1 MKFLLA
7 CFLNSFLV
15 MSAFAQQKLI
25 QGDLY
30 ARRGEYRPL
39 DSLFTPEELN
49 RVLFSENRLYKE
61 ELKKVKYYLIN
72 GELSVAKVYLQKL
85 TYGQSKLKPIAY
97 RYLGMI
103 AFIEQ
108 DYQKSIKFLT
118 YGELKNPPHFAKIC
132 GLLVL
137 NKIILND
144 VKDLQDNWFRCRGE
158 ALKDINASNLAWL
171 DTLVNLKL
179 EAKPG
184 ITETPFRKVTIRA
197 LENVDLKIL
206 LKLAIYLNQEK
217 MVVNQ
222 LPELYPEQ
230 LADIEVREL
239 AGHIFFRSGK
249 FANAYKFIEDIKSPN
264 AENIKGNLYLL
275 REKYEIAYAQ
285 FKLALKEKQNSQ
297 NALERLVPIAWLLGD
312 WKAGSAYSQQLIT
325 RAGTEANK
333 LTIMAAFEMQTGKYE
348 KSRSIL
354 REIRQK
360 SRRGNTLEVSQI
372 GSFAALMENDPDE
385 LKVSASQACILLD
398 MVNCWVLY
406 QAHLWDNFPL
416 VVRRGD
422 EIPHKDE
429 WTSMTLERK
438 PGKLTEPTYVY
449 QQDIEELDDKMIKL
463 IK

>member
-1 MKFLLA
+1 M
-7 CFLNSFLV
+7 
-15 MSAFAQQKLI
+15 
-25 QGDLY
+25 
-30 ARRGEYRPL
+30 
-39 DSLFTPEELN
+39 
-49 RVLFSENRLYKE
+49 
-61 ELKKVKYYLIN
+61 
-72 GELSVAKVYLQKL
+72 
-85 TYGQSKLKPIAY
+85 
-97 RYLGMI
+97 
-103 AFIEQ
+103 
-108 DYQKSIKFLT
+108 
-118 YGELKNPPHFAKIC
+118 
-132 GLLVL
+132 
-137 NKIILND
+137 
-144 VKDLQDNWFRCRGE
+144 
-158 ALKDINASNLAWL
+158 
-171 DTLVNLKL
+171 
-179 EAKPG
+179 
-184 ITETPFRKVTIRA
+184 
-197 LENVDLKIL
+197 DLKIL
-206 LKLAIYLNQEK
+206 LKLAIYLNQES

-222 LPELYPEQ
+222 LTELYPEQ
-230 LADIEVREL
+230 LADTEVREL

-325 RAGTEANK
+325 RSGSEANK
-333 LTIMAAFEMQTGKYE
+333 LTIMAAFEMQTGRYE
-348 KSRSIL
+348 KARSHL

-385 LKVSASQACILLD
+385 LKISASQACTLLD

-406 QAHLWDNFPL
+406 QAHHWDNFPL

-429 WTSMTLERK
+429 WSQMTLEK
-438 PGKLTEPTYVY
+438 LPGKLTEPTYVY

-463 IK
+463 VK

>member
-7 CFLNSFLV
+7 FFMMTNAL
-15 MSAFAQQKLI
+15 AQQKLI
-25 QGDLY
+25 HGDLY
-30 ARRGEYRPL
+30 AHRGEYRPM
-39 DSLFTPEELN
+39 DTLFTAEELN
-49 RVLFSENRLYKE
+49 QVLFSESRQYKE
-61 ELKKVKYYLIN
+61 ELKKIKYYLIN
-72 GELSVAKVYLQKL
+72 GELELAKVYLQKL
-85 TYGQSKLKPIAY
+85 TFGQSKLKPIAF

-103 AFIEQ
+103 AFIEK

-118 YGELKNPPHFAKIC
+118 YGELKNPPHFGKIC
-132 GLLVL
+132 GVLVL

-144 VKDLQDNWFRCRGE
+144 VKELQVNWERCRRE
-158 ALKDINASNLAWL
+158 AMRDINETNLAWL

-179 EAKPG
+179 EIRPG
-184 ITETPFRKVTIRA
+184 ISRTPFKNVTLRA

-217 MVVNQ
+217 MVVDQ
-222 LPELYPEQ
+222 LPELLPEQ
-230 LADIEVREL
+230 LADTEVREL

-297 NALERLVPIAWLLGD
+297 NALERMVPIAWLLGD

-325 RAGTEANK
+325 REGTEANK
-333 LTIMAAFEMQTGKYE
+333 LTIMAAFEMQSGKYE
-348 KSRSIL
+348 RSRAIL

-372 GSFAALMENDPDE
+372 GSFAALMENDPEE

-406 QAHLWDNFPL
+406 QAYHWGNFPL
-416 VVRRGD
+416 VIRRGD
-422 EIPHKDE
+422 EIPYKEE
-429 WTSMTLERK
+429 WTKLTQEKL
-438 PGKLTEPTYVY
+438 PGKLSEPIYVY
-449 QQDIEELDDKMIKL
+449 QQDIEELDDKLIKL

>member
-7 CFLNSFLV
+7 FFLIS
-15 MSAFAQQKLI
+15 SAFAQQKLI

-30 ARRGEYRPL
+30 ARRGQYVPMDE
-39 DSLFTPEELN
+39 LFTPEELN
-49 RVLFSENRLYKE
+49 RVLFSESRQYKE
-61 ELKKVKYYLIN
+61 ELKRVKYYLIN
-72 GELSVAKVYLQKL
+72 GELSLAKVYLQKL
-85 TYGQSKLKPIAY
+85 TFGQTKLKPIAY

-108 DYQKSIKFLT
+108 DYEKSIKYLT
-118 YGELKNPPHFAKIC
+118 FGELKNPPHYAKIC

-137 NKIILND
+137 NKIILSD

-158 ALKDINASNLAWL
+158 ASKDINATNLAWL
-171 DTLVNLKL
+171 DTLVSLKL
-179 EAKPG
+179 EARPG
-184 ITETPFRKVTIRA
+184 ITQLPFKKVTIRA
-197 LENVDLKIL
+197 LDNVDLKIL

-217 MVVNQ
+217 MVVSQ

-230 LADIEVREL
+230 LADTEVREL
-239 AGHIFFRSGK
+239 AGHLFFRSGQ

-285 FKLALKEKQNSQ
+285 FKLALEEKQNSQ

-312 WKAGSAYSQQLIT
+312 WKAGSGYSQQLIT

-333 LTIMAAFEMQTGKYE
+333 LTIMAAFEMQAGRYE
-348 KSRSIL
+348 KARSIL

-360 SRRGNTLEVSQI
+360 SRRGSTLEVGQI
-372 GSFAALMENDPDE
+372 ASFSSLMENDPDE
-385 LKVSASQACILLD
+385 LKVSAYQSCELLD

-406 QAHLWDNFPL
+406 QAYQWENFPL

-429 WTSMTLERK
+429 WTKLTQEK
-438 PGKLTEPTYVY
+438 VGGKLTEPIYVY
-449 QQDIEELDDKMIKL
+449 QQDIEELDDKLIKL